1 MRGSCPLFGGGRKS
15 FCSFCSIER
24 VGDVGSMMEA
34 CIVSLSRVDSWE
46 TADLKTLLRRIT
58 NMGKTGKLSETSKK
72 NLITQMDKRIELT
85 RHGNDIARL
94 VGNAYTFLGY
104 DLKAMETL
112 EIAINNEKDDT
123 TALNN
128 KGVLLARAGKERDAV
143 ECYERV
149 VDLDPDNENAW
160 FNMGKAYVRT
170 KKPRKAAHCFRKV
183 VEINPR
189 NVSAWNN
196 LGVSL
201 RLTGKTKEAIECY
214 NSALKENKDYK
225 WAWNNM
231 GIAYMIRRKYMKAAE
246 SFRKALEIDPNF
258 KEAKEGLEALGEE

>member
-1 MRGSCPLFGGGRKS
+1 MQDRCPLFGGEKKS
-15 FCSFCSIER
+15 FCSFCSIEK
-24 VGDVGSMMEA
+24 VGDVGFMIEA
-34 CIVSLSRVDSWE
+34 CIDSLSRVDSWE
-46 TADLKTLLRRIT
+46 TTDLKTLLRRIVKI
-58 NMGKTGKLSETSKK
+58 GKTGKLSEASRK
-72 NLITQMDKRIELT
+72 NLVTQMDKKIELT

-94 VGNAYTFLGY
+94 VGNAYAFLGY

-128 KGVLLARAGKERDAV
+128 KGVLLARAGKERDAI
-143 ECYERV
+143 ECYEKV
-149 VDLDPDNENAW
+149 VDMDPDNENAW
-160 FNMGKAYVRT
+160 FNMGKAYIRT
-170 KKPRKAAHCFRKV
+170 QKPRKATICFRRV

-214 NSALKENKDYK
+214 NSALRENKDYK
-225 WAWNNM
+225 WAWNNL
-231 GIAYMIRRKYMKAAE
+231 GIAHMIRREYDKASE

-258 KEAKEGLEALGEE
+258 KEAREGLEALEEK